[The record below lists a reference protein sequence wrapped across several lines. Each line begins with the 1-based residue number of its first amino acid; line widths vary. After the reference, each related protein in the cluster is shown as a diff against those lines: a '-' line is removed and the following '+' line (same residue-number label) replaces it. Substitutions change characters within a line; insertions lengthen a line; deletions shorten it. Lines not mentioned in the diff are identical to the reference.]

1 MHSWIK
7 GIVAY
12 FRVEH
17 AIVLIP
23 VCSFAV
29 FDSAFS
35 AFSSVLAMIGDQFP
49 DVPVVVIQMVLS
61 IPSLLS
67 IPAMLLSGFLA
78 SYVRKRSIG
87 LVALAILFVGGMIP
101 VLFRAQS
108 IYILFASSAL
118 IGIAQG
124 LMHPLASAIICE
136 GWSGKQRGKV
146 LGFKQAANYVG
157 AAVVALVVG
166 YLALTGWSNAYLVYL
181 AVIPVFLITI
191 FRLPRG
197 GLERKLINRE
207 DKAQGLKEL
216 FTPKVVYLLLL
227 FMMAALFSFSF
238 HSNIAMMVGEKGMGT
253 SADVSKITSLNYLVA
268 FVLGITYGKLS
279 GVMKDRTLTF
289 GFAVLALGLLIAS
302 FSSSFAMLMIG
313 GVLFGFGSGI
323 QEVSTIYYLSNEAEK
338 RATMAM
344 SLGLVFVNIGITF
357 SPLVITALKTT
368 LLSSSSAA
376 AGMLVG
382 AAGFALLAGVELL
395 YRNHMRKSKPSVKGE
410 GE

>member
-7 GIVAY
+7 GIISY
-12 FRVEH
+12 FKVEH

-35 AFSSVLAMIGDQFP
+35 AFSSVLAMIGEQFP

-61 IPSLLS
+61 VPSLLS

-108 IYILFASSAL
+108 IYILFASSAF

-136 GWSGKQRGKV
+136 GWSGAQRGKV

-181 AVIPVFLITI
+181 AVIPVFLVTF
-191 FRLPRG
+191 FRLPKG
-197 GLERKLINRE
+197 GIERKLIDRE
-207 DKAQGLKEL
+207 NKADGIKEL

-227 FMMAALFSFSF
+227 FMVAALFSFAF
-238 HSNIAMMVGEKGMGT
+238 HSNIAMMVGEKDMGT

-279 GVMKDRTLTF
+279 GVMKDRTLAF
-289 GFAVLALGLLIAS
+289 GFAILAIGLAIAS
-302 FSSSFAMLMIG
+302 FSTSFPMLMLG
-313 GVLFGFGSGI
+313 GILFGFGSGI

-338 RATMAM
+338 RATMAI

-357 SPLVITALKTT
+357 SPIVVTALKTA
-368 LLSSSSAA
+368 LFSSATA
-376 AGMLVG
+376 SAGMLVG
-382 AAGFALLAGVELL
+382 ACGFAALAVVEVL
-395 YRNHMRKSKPSVKGE
+395 YRNRMRKKVSKAERE
-410 GE
+410 GR